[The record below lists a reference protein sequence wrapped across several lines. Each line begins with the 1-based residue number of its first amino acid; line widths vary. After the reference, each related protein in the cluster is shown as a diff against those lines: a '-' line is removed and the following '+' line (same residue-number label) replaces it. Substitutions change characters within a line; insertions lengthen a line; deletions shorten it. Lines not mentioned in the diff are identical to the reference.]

1 MLEYMVSLGHRWK
14 KSDEIKE
21 LIHWKNYDV
30 YLHIRDKNENM
41 RYFISNE
48 VELNLRYIYES
59 IPLTKPKKSYCY
71 HLLIMYNYIS
81 KEIEICYEYNYK
93 FYLHGTIVN
102 GIFEP
107 KTTL

>member
-1 MLEYMVSLGHRWK
+1 MLNLGHKWK
-14 KSDEIKE
+14 KSDSIHE
-21 LIHWKNYDV
+21 LIQWKNYSI
-30 YLHIRDKNENM
+30 YLHVRDRNENM
-41 RYFISNE
+41 RYFISDE

-59 IPLTKPKKSYCY
+59 IPLTRVIKSRCY
-71 HLLIMYNYIS
+71 DLIIMYNYTS
-81 KEIEICYEYNYK
+81 KAIEIYYNHNYK